1 MLAPKELVSPEHY
14 GPNPKMLKP
23 YTSNSTT
30 LNQKT
35 LRAKFLNHFDEAFK
49 RVESVETSEALLPK
63 ISTFDQSL
71 RMRVLEV

>member
-35 LRAKFLNHFDEAFK
+35 L
-49 RVESVETSEALLPK
+49 SQISEP
-63 ISTFDQSL
+63 F
-71 RMRVLEV
+71 